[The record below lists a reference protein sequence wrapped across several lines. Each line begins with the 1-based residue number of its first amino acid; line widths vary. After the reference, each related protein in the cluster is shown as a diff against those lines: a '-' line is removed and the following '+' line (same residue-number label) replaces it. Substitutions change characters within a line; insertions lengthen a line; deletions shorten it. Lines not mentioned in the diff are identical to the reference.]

1 MVRRCRLA
9 SAYNAAHEGLA
20 VHIGI
25 WRTARGREIYSYGLL
40 LQAKK
45 IRLTFRNNLAQAR
58 AVGSLCR
65 ADVPYGAVRFRYGT
79 GTVLHRT
86 VRYLIFAFWYRTV
99 RYRDVRY
106 RYGTVPSRII
116 PYGTVRHHTDIRT
129 YRTVPYRTVPY
140 NTARQYGYRTVPY
153 CTVPYRT
160 VPVPTLR

>member
-1 MVRRCRLA
+1 MVRRCRHA
-9 SAYNAAHEGLA
+9 SAYIAAHVGLA

-25 WRTARGREIYSYGLL
+25 CRTAQWREIYSYGLL

-129 YRTVPYRTVPY
+129 YRTVPY
-140 NTARQYGYRTVPY
+140 NTARHTVRYIPTYRTGQG
-153 CTVPYRT
+153 CSSG
-160 VPVPTLR
+160 LS